1 MFARHRSWHKVHS
14 RLQSLAAMFT
24 TRPRGRQIRRC
35 MFLSGLSFKANMNE
49 RSVFFRAL
57 SNYLSP
63 REMGVSQNYIKLLSG
78 DSRTE
83 HSDLEFVLAVMVHAT
98 CLKTVLTARSSCIL
112 GKSDSVLNFPKN
124 LTKTNALK
132 SWSPKVQSSTPEAP
146 QALKTKTHRL
156 VGIPDFDQLPQPS
169 LQL

>member
-1 MFARHRSWHKVHS
+1 MSA
-14 RLQSLAAMFT
+14 
-24 TRPRGRQIRRC
+24 
-35 MFLSGLSFKANMNE
+35 
-49 RSVFFRAL
+49 VFFRAL

-112 GKSDSVLNFPKN
+112 YTRQKRQCPKLSKT